1 MPPIAEMPET
11 ESAHDHPSDT
21 PRRDRHDDLMGT
33 IERARALGQ
42 RALSLRH
49 RGLDALPAALGTLE
63 ALLEL
68 DLTDNLLTD
77 IGAPILALTGLEFLT
92 LARNRLTALPDGL
105 WTLTALKDLDIGNAV
120 SLGPDQRYGARPGL
134 AGNAVETLPAG
145 LGALTRLR
153 RLGAG
158 FVGLSGVPAE
168 IGALGDLLMLELPG
182 NRIDA
187 LPAEMNA
194 LTALETLDLSG
205 NPLGDFP
212 DGLAGLGGL
221 RRLNLSDMAAPPAVA
236 PLTGLERLA
245 LAGCGLDELP
255 GWVLALSGLKSLYL
269 AGNPM
274 IDLPEGIAALGA
286 LGYLDLSGTG
296 ITEPPR
302 HLDLPAGLIVR
313 LGPRRLYQDGRF
325 GHVIGPDGTVVT
337 LERALE
343 DDDEDTETGPIA
355 SARPQAS
362 GGLGGAGGV
371 VIHRRAGPAA
381 AETSGADETP
391 TRIVRK
397 ATPPSDDRTPDDD
410 GQTRRGAPATGGLA
424 ARVQAAVAERDASE
438 SGTAQAR
445 ENDDGETGARPPTA
459 PPATPITPIT
469 EEPGRT
475 RRNAPTGGLAARV
488 QAAVESRENDAQGK
502 PHAAEHIEPKPIEPT
517 EPKPVDDPDKT
528 QMGRRAAA
536 RSGRTQDPAQRQDKT
551 GGDGAGE
558 NAAGDEQEETV
569 SQPRDADGRP
579 IRKPKSD

>member
-1 MPPIAEMPET
+1 ML
-11 ESAHDHPSDT
+11 ESAHDDPSDT
-21 PRRDRHDDLMGT
+21 PQRDRHDDLSAT

-49 RGLDALPAALGTLE
+49 RGLDTLPAALGTLE

-77 IGAPILALTGLEFLT
+77 IGAPVLALTGLEFLT

-120 SLGPDQRYGARPGL
+120 SLRPDQRYGARPGQ

-182 NRIDA
+182 NRISA
-187 LPAEMNA
+187 LPAELNA
-194 LTALETLDLSG
+194 LTSLETLDLSG
-205 NPLGDFP
+205 NPLGDLP
-212 DGLAGLGGL
+212 DALAGLGGL
-221 RRLNLSDMAAPPAVA
+221 RRLNLSDVATPPAVA

-255 GWVLALSGLKSLYL
+255 GWVLALPGLTSLYL

-286 LGYLDLSGTG
+286 LSYLDLSGTG

-313 LGPRRLYQDGRF
+313 LGPRRLYQDDRF

-343 DDDEDTETGPIA
+343 DDDEDTETDPIPSVRPRA
-355 SARPQAS
+355 SD
-362 GGLGGAGGV
+362 GLGGAGGV

-381 AETSGADETP
+381 EEADETP

-397 ATPPSDDRTPDDD
+397 ATPPPAEPNLDQPKPDVES
-410 GQTRRGAPATGGLA
+410 QTRRGAPAKGGLA

-438 SGTAQAR
+438 QGAAAAPRSDG
-445 ENDDGETGARPPTA
+445 DGETGARPPA
-459 PPATPITPIT
+459 VPPATPIP

-488 QAAVESRENDAQGK
+488 QAAVESREDDAPVQSDDAG
-502 PHAAEHIEPKPIEPT
+502 PTDGGPT
-517 EPKPVDDPDKT
+517 EAGPTDDADKT

-536 RSGRTQDPAQRQDKT
+536 RSGHGQSQAPIRDDAGGDGT
-551 GGDGAGE
+551 GGDRAGE
-558 NAAGDEQEETV
+558 NASGDEQEETV